1 MYRKDLTGF
10 YFMVA
15 INLKDLDS
23 RDYIVQ
29 ENSEIIYFEN
39 NKNIIIE

>member
-1 MYRKDLTGF
+1 MI
-10 YFMVA
+10 A

-23 RDYIVQ
+23 RNYIVK
-29 ENSEIIYFEN
+29 EDSEIIYFEN